1 MTSSDETGGRN
12 VASLGYFVKIQSS
25 TWDFHVLLI
34 QKNWGHPYNPSV
46 KHKKIGDVREILTF
60 LG

>member
-46 KHKKIGDVREILTF
+46 KHKKNWGCP
-60 LG
+60 